1 MGLLYE
7 GPLKTTLLRW
17 SYVTALGNDGIVLL
31 MLSLRQQT
39 HRCTHDYYTANASLP
54 YVLLDLN

>member
-1 MGLLYE
+1 MGFVYE
-7 GPLKTTLLRW
+7 EPLKATLPRW
-17 SYVTALGNDGIVLL
+17 SYVMALGNDGIVLL

-39 HRCTHDYYTANASLP
+39 HRCTRNYYTANANLL